1 MPWLVLLLLLK
12 NVFSNFWNKLLL
24 IVLENLLK
32 QILIFKSLKMVMDFQ
47 CQNSVNFILWNRNI
61 AREYKEFLRVPII
74 YLLEIVWS
82 ILFFEYN
89 WYIEIKL
96 NKLNTKTAGYCI
108 EVDFTIGSAATSNSC
123 CSLIFLNMNS
133 DIEIW
138 HSH

>member
-1 MPWLVLLLLLK
+1 
-12 NVFSNFWNKLLL
+12 
-24 IVLENLLK
+24 
-32 QILIFKSLKMVMDFQ
+32 MDFQ

-74 YLLEIVWS
+74 YLLELVWS